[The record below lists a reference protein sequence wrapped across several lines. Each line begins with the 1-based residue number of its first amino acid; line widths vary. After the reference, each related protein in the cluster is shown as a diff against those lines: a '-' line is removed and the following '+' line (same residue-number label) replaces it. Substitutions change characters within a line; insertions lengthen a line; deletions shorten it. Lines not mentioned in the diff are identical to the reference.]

1 MEASV
6 QFSSSGIYRRRPRLE
21 SGVRRGILAQAD
33 QVDVTMADGAM
44 IYMWGFALDHEQ
56 SASAFG
62 RGGGRKNSAPVPD
75 SRLANPR
82 TGAPEIRYAV
92 VAGNGRPYPQAKTQ
106 HKAMLPATG
115 ALDAM
120 LSPTPRRYFGGTDAF
135 TYTARDNLGL
145 TSNVAIARV
154 NVTR

>member
-6 QFSSSGIYRRRPRLE
+6 QFSSSGIFRPRLE
-21 SGVRRGILAQAD
+21 SGVRREIRRRAD
-33 QVDVTMADGAM
+33 QVDVTMADGAT

-115 ALDAM
+115 TLDAM
-120 LSPTPRRYFGGTDAF
+120 LSPTPRRYFGGTDAL

-145 TSNVAIARV
+145 TSNVATARV